1 MTYSRDKQD
10 IFVHKF
16 FKEKQGGYFIDVGA
30 SFPVA
35 GNNTY
40 LLEQHGWVGLS
51 FDIRDFG
58 QQWKSRKTPF
68 LVVDALKCDFKQIFD
83 NYFVPNIVDYLSS
96 DLDGNG
102 DRFEGIVNILKS
114 ERNFKVITIE
124 HDAYCGYEETERAK
138 QREFLIKKGYILVCS
153 NVMCSAGP
161 FEDWWINP
169 NYFKPEEYDFLICD
183 GKYPEEII
191 NMLTS
196 NK

>member
-10 IFVHKF
+10 IFVYNV

-51 FDIRDFG
+51 FDIRDFS
-58 QQWKSRKTPF
+58 QQWKTRNTPF
-68 LVVDALKCDFKQIFD
+68 LVVDALKCDFKKIFD
-83 NYFVPNIVDYLSS
+83 DVFVPNIIDYLSS

-102 DRFEGIVNILKS
+102 DRFDGIVNIFKS
-114 ERNFKVITIE
+114 EREFKVITIE
-124 HDAYCGYEETERAK
+124 HDAYCGYEETEREP
-138 QREFLIKKGYILVCS
+138 QREFLIKNGYVLLCG

-169 NYFKPEEYDFLICD
+169 KFFKKDEYEHLICD
-183 GKYPEEII
+183 GKYPQEII
-191 NMLTS
+191 DILG
-196 NK
+196 NKK